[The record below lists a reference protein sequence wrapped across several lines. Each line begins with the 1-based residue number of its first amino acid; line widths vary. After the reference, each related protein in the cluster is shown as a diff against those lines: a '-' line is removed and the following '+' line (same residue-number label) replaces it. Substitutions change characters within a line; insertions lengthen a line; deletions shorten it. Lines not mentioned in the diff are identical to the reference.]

1 MQPAILESVIKI
13 LSKAGYNVTDLIET
27 RPRCFDVVAKRD
39 EIILLLKV
47 LYNIDSLKPEMAED
61 LKKLAKVLGGSPII
75 VGERFKFD
83 FLDRG
88 VVYSRYGI
96 PVVNLATFYDFIVE
110 GIPPFVYSAP
120 GGYYVKLDS
129 ERIREVRERLGFSLG
144 EMAKMLG
151 VSRRTVKKYEE
162 GIDTSLS
169 NAAKIEEVLG
179 THVIKAINLMQFAD
193 LDIREDED
201 NTPEIGGEEGEIVEQ
216 LKVIGISVY
225 PIRHAPFDAVSKAE
239 DRKILTGVKQVR
251 GIEKRARILGRISE
265 TLSTRAAYIVDRE
278 LKKDVGSVVFLLK
291 EELHCV
297 SSAKDFISLLNE
309 KSGEC

>member
-1 MQPAILESVIKI
+1 MQPAILESVTKI
-13 LSKAGYNVTDLIET
+13 LSKAGYSVTDLIET
-27 RPRCFDVVAKRD
+27 RPRCFDVVAKKD
-39 EIILLLKV
+39 ETVLLLKV

-61 LKKLAKVLGGSPII
+61 LKKLAKVLGASPII

-96 PVVNLATFYDFIVE
+96 PVVNLATFYDFIIE

-120 GGYYVKLDS
+120 GGYYVRLDS
-129 ERIREVRERLGFSLG
+129 EKIKEVRERLGFSLG
-144 EMAKMLG
+144 DMAKMLG

-169 NAAKIEEVLG
+169 NATKIEEILG
-179 THVIKAINLMQFAD
+179 THVIKAIDLMQFAD
-193 LDIREDED
+193 LDIQEDED
-201 NTPEIGGEEGEIVEQ
+201 DITGMEGEEGEIVEQ
-216 LKVIGISVY
+216 LKIIGISVY
-225 PIRHAPFDAVSKAE
+225 PIKHAPFDAVSKAE

-297 SSAKDFISLLNE
+297 SSAKDFILLLNE